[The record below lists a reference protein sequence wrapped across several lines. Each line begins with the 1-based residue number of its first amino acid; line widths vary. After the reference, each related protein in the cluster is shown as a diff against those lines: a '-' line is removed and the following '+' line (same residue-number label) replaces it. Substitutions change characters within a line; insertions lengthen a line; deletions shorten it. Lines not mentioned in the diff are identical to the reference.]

1 MMLWIALRN
10 NFVNYLYLCL
20 LIHTLSLMGFSLY
33 FHLYLE
39 EWHSDVSRHWPL
51 NQAVAST
58 ACEAEKDLTASPLAL
73 VSRLNI
79 NCYGNHSMKKLL
91 ELRQQKAALKTQMR
105 SMLDKA
111 DTEKRS
117 LNEEEG
123 KSSTN
128 SAPELM
134 RLKLKL
140 PALKPSPT
148 ISAIC
153 PVLPL
158 KVIQ

>member
-1 MMLWIALRN
+1 
-10 NFVNYLYLCL
+10 
-20 LIHTLSLMGFSLY
+20 
-33 FHLYLE
+33 
-39 EWHSDVSRHWPL
+39 
-51 NQAVAST
+51 
-58 ACEAEKDLTASPLAL
+58 
-73 VSRLNI
+73 
-79 NCYGNHSMKKLL
+79 MKKLL

-128 SAPELM
+128 SAHRLM
-134 RLKLKL
+134 RLKLKST
-140 PALKPSPT
+140 ALKPSPT

>member
-1 MMLWIALRN
+1 
-10 NFVNYLYLCL
+10 
-20 LIHTLSLMGFSLY
+20 
-33 FHLYLE
+33 
-39 EWHSDVSRHWPL
+39 
-51 NQAVAST
+51 
-58 ACEAEKDLTASPLAL
+58 
-73 VSRLNI
+73 
-79 NCYGNHSMKKLL
+79 MKKLL

-128 SAPELM
+128 SAPVLM
-134 RLKLKL
+134 RLKLKS

-153 PVLPL
+153 TVLPS
-158 KVIQ
+158 KVSQ

>member
-1 MMLWIALRN
+1 LK
-10 NFVNYLYLCL
+10 
-20 LIHTLSLMGFSLY
+20 LSPFDLGFFY
-33 FHLYLE
+33 IFHVYLE
-39 EWHSDVSRHWPL
+39 EWHSDVSRHWPFF
-51 NQAVAST
+51 QAAAVSCGWAS
-58 ACEAEKDLTASPLAL
+58 SPAL
-73 VSRLNI
+73 VSRLNV

-128 SAPELM
+128 SAPRLM
-134 RLKLKL
+134 RLKLKS
-140 PALKPSPT
+140 PVLKPSPT

-153 PVLPL
+153 LVLPL
-158 KVIQ
+158 KVRCKQRRAAPLHHDR